1 MRWERRTAT
10 SRPARPK
17 MGRLEKDER
26 EKLLQ
31 SLTKAVERSPVLRAF
46 QVDAQPLRGRFYLRW
61 NWMPQDQEPK
71 IETWGRITPL
81 DAPNGDL
88 LLEVEFREGRWSEIA
103 RGGVAKVIN
112 AVAGDE
118 AGTFHGLG
126 SLDKSLRKTGG
137 EEERIRVKKSGK
149 RRFVYTETGESLSV
163 QEALFHDFGM
173 PVQTIAQPAGWYS
186 RHRTPEI
193 AKYSKDRTRV
203 LVRFMASSFSGESFG
218 GTCLYLKDE
227 SGWSAYT
234 IRPNQSE
241 DIATAESWLVKR
253 KWRPW

>member
-1 MRWERRTAT
+1 MRWSRRSAI

-17 MGRLEKDER
+17 MRRLEKDER

-31 SLTKAVERSPVLRAF
+31 SLTKAIECSPVLRTF

-61 NWMPQDQEPK
+61 NWMLQDQEPK
-71 IETWGRITPL
+71 IQTWGRITPL
-81 DAPNGDL
+81 DDPKGNL
-88 LLEVEFREGRWSEIA
+88 LLEVEFREGRWSEIV
-103 RGGVAKVIN
+103 RGDVANVIN

-126 SLDKSLRKTGG
+126 SLDKSLRKSGG
-137 EEERIRVKKSGK
+137 DVERLRVKESGK
-149 RRFVYTETGESLSV
+149 RRFVYTDTGETLSV
-163 QEALFHDFGM
+163 QEALFHYFGM
-173 PVQTIAQPAGWYS
+173 PIQTIAQPAGWYS
-186 RHRTPEI
+186 RHRTPDI
-193 AKYSKDRTRV
+193 AEYSKDRTRV

-218 GTCLYLKDE
+218 GTCLYLKHE
-227 SGWSAYT
+227 SGWKAYT

-253 KWRPW
+253 KWRSW